1 MAERKGKTVR
11 LGDAIRSLVR
21 VSDRDGGL
29 LKARATEAW
38 PEVVGADI
46 ASHTVGVGVRAGELN
61 VHVDSHAWATQLS
74 LMAEELRER
83 MNEAL
88 GENVVSSI
96 RFTVSRAVA
105 EERLQK
111 TQEAEA
117 RRRYGG
123 ESVRPVPL
131 SAEERR
137 EIEEA
142 AAVIE
147 SERVREAAI
156 RAQVRDRELKRGR
169 ERRSST
175 EGPSGGLTDPK
186 TGRLS

>member
-1 MAERKGKTVR
+1 M
-11 LGDAIRSLVR
+11 RSLIR
-21 VSDRDGGL
+21 ASDRSGGL
-29 LKARATEAW
+29 LKARATEVW
-38 PEVVGADI
+38 EEVVGADI
-46 ASHTVGVGVRAGELN
+46 ASHTVGMGVKAGELN
-61 VHVDSHAWATQLS
+61 VHVDSHAWAAQLT

-83 MNEAL
+83 VNEAL
-88 GENVVSSI
+88 GENAVSSI

-111 TQEAEA
+111 TSEAEA

-123 ESVRPVPL
+123 ECVKPVPL

-156 RAQVRDRELKRGR
+156 RARMRDRELKRGR
-169 ERRSST
+169 ERHSST
-175 EGPSGGLTDPK
+175 EGPPEGSTDPK
-186 TGRLS
+186 TDGIS